1 MICFSFVLKIIN
13 LTSLHRI
20 ELGQGQEVKLG
31 EEIRGHCNGP
41 VKIGG
46 LLCG

>member
-1 MICFSFVLKIIN
+1 MFSFVFKIIN
-13 LTSLHRI
+13 VTSLHRI
-20 ELGQGQEVKLG
+20 ELGQGQEAKLG

-41 VKIGG
+41 VKTVG